1 MLQDNLIILL
11 TVATIGFIAICINH
25 FIASREQR
33 EEARIKRLRELRRK
47 SELALNTITVLR
59 EASCR
64 KEIIDKLSLFVT
76 HMIEEISRLA
86 PDSDLLAEISN
97 LKDTNDNTQVAPGNF
112 SSDKALKRAQLFI
125 SHAEQIFVEMAKM
138 RMLTPTQVRHYQHDL
153 YWLHV
158 CVFADAHIQQGNDYL
173 EQEDH
178 LIALSHFKHAKAI
191 ITKTSV
197 PQKKKKDRLEKLDK
211 FITAARNPPETT
223 KNPSEVSG

>member
-11 TVATIGFIAICINH
+11 TVAAIGFVALCINY

-33 EEARIKRLRELRRK
+33 EEARIKRLRVLRRK
-47 SELALNTITVLR
+47 SELGLNTVTLLR
-59 EASCR
+59 EADCR
-64 KEIIDKLSLFVT
+64 KEIIEKISLYISK
-76 HMIEEISRLA
+76 MIEEIAQLA
-86 PDSDLLAEISN
+86 PDSDLLNEIST
-97 LKDTNDNTQVAPGNF
+97 LRDTSENGQIQPGNF

-125 SHAEQIFVEMAKM
+125 SHAEKILVEMAQL
-138 RMLTPTQVRHYQHDL
+138 RILTPTQVRHYQHDL

-158 CVFADAHIQQGNDYL
+158 CVFADAHIQQGNDYM

-197 PQKKKKDRLEKLDK
+197 PQKKKKDRLETINQL
-211 FITAARNPPETT
+211 ITTARNSPAAQRSSKP
-223 KNPSEVSG
+223 V